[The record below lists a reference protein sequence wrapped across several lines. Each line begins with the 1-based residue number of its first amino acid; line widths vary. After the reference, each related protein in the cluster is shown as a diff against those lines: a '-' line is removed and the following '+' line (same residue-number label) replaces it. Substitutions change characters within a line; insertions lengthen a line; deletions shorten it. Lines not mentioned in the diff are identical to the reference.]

1 MDRPSP
7 NGANGRDAS
16 GRFTKGNPGGPGS
29 PFARRVSR
37 LRSLIVQ
44 ELTDDDLQ
52 AIVRRLVAD
61 AREGDLS
68 AAKLLLTYAV
78 GKPTEPV
85 CEPDRIE
92 AHERDTATAMLY
104 AEQRRQLAEPSDLD
118 GLLSGV

>member
-1 MDRPSP
+1 MAKSPSP
-7 NGANGRDAS
+7 NGGNGRDAS
-16 GRFTKGNPGGPGS
+16 GRFTKGGPGN

-52 AIVRRLVAD
+52 AIVRKLVAD
-61 AREGDLS
+61 AREGDLP
-68 AAKLLLTYAV
+68 AAKLLLTYAI

-85 CEPDRIE
+85 CEPDRVE

-118 GLLSGV
+118 RLLSGI